1 MQRNSQLQD
10 RARIE
15 TVNDV
20 DLGLRAPQLYGDGDT
35 SFMPFSSDT
44 RMLSEE
50 LRTVHGKRVDAHA
63 RIDVESRK

>member
-1 MQRNSQLQD
+1 MQRNSRHQD
-10 RARIE
+10 GARIA

-35 SFMPFSSDT
+35 SFMPFPSDM

-50 LRTVHGKRVDAHA
+50 LRTVHGKRVDAHS

>member
-1 MQRNSQLQD
+1 
-10 RARIE
+10 
-15 TVNDV
+15 VNDV
-20 DLGLRAPQLYGDGDT
+20 DLGLRAPQSYGDGDT
-35 SFMPFSSDT
+35 SFMPFPSDM